1 MDGVLLC
8 ILKRMRGLQ
17 SVNLELGYDW
27 NGLIRDPP
35 HGGEEEW
42 QERNARDLLLLIK
55 EKLSHIK
62 EISIGLPKR
71 SIREGPVESWM
82 AHELKKRS
90 EAWVPPLPT
99 YKNFRRTFSPMSIMS
114 TEVTKSVVE
123 AVRDSRPEDH
133 EGSPAYL
140 ERKYGVF

>member
-8 ILKRMRGLQ
+8 ILERMRGLQ
-17 SVNLELGYDW
+17 FVNLELEYYW
-27 NGLIRDPP
+27 NVLIKCPP

-42 QERNARDLLLLIK
+42 QERNARDFLLLIK
-55 EKLSHIK
+55 EKLSHIR
-62 EISIGLPKR
+62 EISIGLLKW
-71 SIREGPVESWM
+71 SIREGPVETWM
-82 AHELKKRS
+82 SHELKKRN

-99 YKNFRRTFSPMSIMS
+99 YKKFRRTFSPISVMS

-123 AVRDSRPEDH
+123 AVRYFRPKDH